1 LAPRLARAGGKRV
14 TRAPPSA
21 DAVRAALEQVLGRD
35 DAADA
40 RLAPLPG
47 GTHRRSWLVTLPGG
61 RRNVLRLPVPH
72 SNALLDLTT
81 EAQAMD
87 LAARAGLAPRVVT
100 FDAESR
106 VLVTEYRPGAP
117 WTVANARHPQN
128 VERLVA
134 VLRSL
139 HALPAEVPP
148 FAAERVA
155 TGYVAATAG
164 LEREA
169 HAAAWGDELLLLA
182 RRYDGRYA
190 PTAFCHNDLVAANV
204 LDDGKL
210 ALVDFEYAVRAEP
223 LLDLANLAAMNG
235 FNGAEQ
241 RALLAA
247 YRRVTPATTEVADV
261 AWLVRM
267 VRLMAW
273 FWALLG
279 KTNAEDAAP
288 YAQYLA
294 KLGAELR

>member
-1 LAPRLARAGGKRV
+1 MSRAASPEAARA
-14 TRAPPSA
+14 AF
-21 DAVRAALEQVLGRD
+21 EQVLGLE
-35 DAADA
+35 AAAGA
-40 RLAPLPG
+40 RFAPLPG
-47 GTHRRSWLVTLPGG
+47 GTHRRSWLVTLTDG
-61 RRNVLRLPVPH
+61 RRHVLRLPVAH
-72 SNALLDLTT
+72 SSALLDVTT
-81 EAQAMD
+81 EARAMD
-87 LAARAGLAPRVVT
+87 LAARAGLAPPVVT
-100 FDAESR
+100 FDADSR

-117 WTVANARHPQN
+117 WTVADARHPAN
-128 VERLVA
+128 VERLAA

-139 HALPAEVPP
+139 HALPAELPA
-148 FAAERVA
+148 FAARRIA
-155 TGYVAATAG
+155 ADYVAATAG
-164 LEREA
+164 LERES
-169 HAAAWGDELLLLA
+169 HATGWGDELLELA
-182 RRYDGRYA
+182 QRYDGRFT
-190 PTAFCHNDLVAANV
+190 PTAVCHNDLVAANV

-247 YRRVTPATTEVADV
+247 YRRATPSAAEIAEL

-279 KTNAEDAAP
+279 KANAKDAAP

-294 KLGAELR
+294 KLSVELR